1 MELPA
6 GWARPRL
13 DEIAEVR
20 LGRQRSP
27 KNHTGDQMRPYIR
40 AANVGWDGLRLLD
53 VKQMNFTDEELDT
66 YRLRPGDI
74 VLGEASGSPGEVGK
88 PALWNGEIEDCC
100 FQNTLIRVRAPRIN
114 SKFLLHFLRYEALRG
129 GFAEGARG
137 VGIHHLGAAKLSA
150 WDVALP
156 PLAEQERIV
165 EVLEAHLSH
174 LDVAARS
181 LDHAESLTPLQVR
194 SLNTAAATG
203 LLFNSGNSDF
213 FDFHMVR
220 QELWRSRNGTKKYK
234 EPAEPDRSS
243 SLEVPENWAVHSLEA
258 VTDPIRIIRYG
269 ILMPKVE
276 AGGVV
281 PYVEVKD
288 LLGCTLHK
296 KTLHL
301 TSVELDEQFAGAR
314 IRHGDVVL
322 AVRGSYDRSAVVPES
337 VEKANLSRDVA
348 RLAPLPGLLP
358 EFLQIFLQS
367 GFAQR
372 YLKKHARG
380 VAVKGVNIS
389 ALRSMPIAVPPLTV
403 QKEIVSLVEARGE
416 SLAKAEE
423 SVRMARLRAKAL
435 RKSLLRC
442 AFTGALVAQEP
453 ADEPASSLIARIQAE
468 RAEQPKA
475 KRTRRASASLKAVA
489 TTTPLPAP
497 RPTIAPT
504 ASAQQEL
511 PL

>member
-1 MELPA
+1 MSETELPA
-6 GWARPRL
+6 GWAPARL

-27 KNHTGDQMRPYIR
+27 KNHAGDQMRPYIR
-40 AANVGWDGLRLLD
+40 AANVGWEGLKLHD
-53 VKQMNFTDEELDT
+53 VKEMNFTEGELET
-66 YRLRPGDI
+66 YRLQSGDI
-74 VLGEASGSPGEVGK
+74 VLSEASGSPGEVGK

-129 GFAEGARG
+129 GFAEGSRG
-137 VGIHHLGAAKLSA
+137 VGIRHLGAAKLSA
-150 WDVALP
+150 WSVALP
-156 PLAEQERIV
+156 PVAEQQRIV
-165 EVLEAHLSH
+165 EVLEAHLSN
-174 LDVAARS
+174 LDVASRS
-181 LDHAESLTPLQVR
+181 LDHAQSLTSTHIR

-203 LLFNSGNSDF
+203 VLFNSENSDF
-213 FDFHMVR
+213 FDFHTMRRDV
-220 QELWRSRNGTKKYK
+220 WRSSNEGKKYK
-234 EPAEPDRSS
+234 EPAEPDRSFP
-243 SLEVPENWAVHSLEA
+243 LEVPKNWTVHSLEA
-258 VTDPIRIIRYG
+258 VTDPVRIIRYG

-288 LLGCTLHK
+288 LLGCTLQN

-301 TSVELDEQFAGAR
+301 TSIELDEQFAGAR

-322 AVRGSYDRSAVVPES
+322 AVRGSYDRSAIVPDS
-337 VEKANLSRDVA
+337 VESANLSRDVA
-348 RLAPLPGLLP
+348 RIAPLPGLLP

-372 YLKKHARG
+372 YLKSHARG

-403 QKEIVSLVEARGE
+403 QKEIVSLAEVQAEG
-416 SLAKAEE
+416 LAKAEE
-423 SVRMARLRAKAL
+423 SVRIARLRAKAL
-435 RKSLLRC
+435 RKALLRH
-442 AFTGALVAQEP
+442 AFAGTLVPQDAAE
-453 ADEPASSLIARIQAE
+453 EPASNLLARIQAE
-468 RAEQPKA
+468 RIAQPKA
-475 KRTRRASASLKAVA
+475 KRAQRAPKSRV
-489 TTTPLPAP
+489 TTAPAPAP
-497 RPTIAPT
+497 RPTAAPT